1 MTIGEKIYKIRNEMG
16 LTQKEFAKIAGVS
29 QSAINFWEN
38 GKRQPRLEQLNK
50 LASALNIPI
59 STFID
64 EHLVEDIAE
73 NITEI
78 IKELNSA
85 GKELVE
91 TTTNAIENVTV
102 QLIELGE
109 ELMMKKVMENF
120 SKLNAEGQVK
130 LYDYSEDMIA
140 NPKYCKHTPEQPL
153 QE

>member
-50 LASALNIPI
+50 LASSLNIPI

-73 NITEI
+73 I

-91 TTTNAIENVTV
+91 TTTNTIENVTV

-130 LYDYSEDMIA
+130 LYDYSEDMIS
-140 NPKYCKHTPEQPL
+140 NPKYCTHTPEQPL